1 MFHMPM
7 ITKSRSPSG
16 TEGRV
21 VLMCGVVGV
30 EGGSKGRGDA
40 AFEIVNRNEA
50 FNILI
55 MYIHSKVALSLSQ
68 STCTGLN

>member
-21 VLMCGVVGV
+21 SGLNVWSCR
-30 EGGSKGRGDA
+30 GGGGFKGEGDA
-40 AFEIVNRNEA
+40 AVEIVKRNEA
-50 FNILI
+50 YDIL
-55 MYIHSKVALSLSQ
+55 MYIHSKVALSLSL
-68 STCTGLN
+68 STFTGLN

>member
-30 EGGSKGRGDA
+30 EGGSKGRDA
-40 AFEIVNRNEA
+40 AVEMVKRNEA
-50 FNILI
+50 FDILTH
-55 MYIHSKVALSLSQ
+55 IHSKVALSLSP
-68 STCTGLN
+68 STFTGLR